1 MVPGKK
7 TKYLSEIESGSEV
20 LVIGKGGK
28 VRIVTVG
35 RSKIE
40 TRPLTLIVGESDG
53 QKGDSHTSKCR
64 NNSADKGRWFINT
77 CHQSEGGRLGTWSDS
92 AEFGETLRNGS
103 LRICFREIDCVNN
116 SSFGESIFLK
126 HLEYLHKDKLDLYA
140 SPEESIG

>member
-53 QKGDSHTSKCR
+53 QKGTVILQNAETIQLIREDGSL
-64 NNSADKGRWFINT
+64 IP

-103 LRICFREIDCVNN
+103 FRICVREIDCVNN
-116 SSFGESIFLK
+116 STLESPFF
-126 HLEYLHKDKLDLYA
+126 
-140 SPEESIG
+140 